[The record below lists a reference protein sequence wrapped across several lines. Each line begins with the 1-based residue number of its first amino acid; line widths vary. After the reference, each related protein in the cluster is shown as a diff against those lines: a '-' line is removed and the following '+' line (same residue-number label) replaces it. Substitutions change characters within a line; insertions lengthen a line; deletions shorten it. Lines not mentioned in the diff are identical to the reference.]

1 MVQEG
6 KQDAADCSQDDSNN
20 DARTITPI
28 FQTFHMANGALVRFI
43 CLLAFKK
50 ARVGSEK
57 VPFIDHTSRDRQR
70 ARPKISRP
78 NKHLTRIKCRPISQ
92 KKKTAGSEP
101 GGSQSM
107 NMQMSKVRV
116 AAVATGE
123 QVQVMD
129 VDEQFFYIKS
139 AS

>member
-70 ARPKISRP
+70 VRPKISRP
-78 NKHLTRIKCRPISQ
+78 NKHLTRIKCRPTSQ
-92 KKKTAGSEP
+92 KKKLPEA
-101 GGSQSM
+101 SQAEA
-107 NMQMSKVRV
+107 NR
-116 AAVATGE
+116 
-123 QVQVMD
+123 
-129 VDEQFFYIKS
+129 
-139 AS
+139 